1 MGYDQVELIGIGKS
15 VHQSSL
21 NNWTNSNSSSVCMDQ
36 SPYNVWNDW
45 DANQRDLF
53 LLDHQGD
60 LVLNQ
65 NISGGLPNNLE
76 SIIINL
82 IDAIPQDDAMLGD
95 LNNDGAL
102 NVLDV
107 INLVNIIL
115 SNDYTNEQLLLADIN
130 QDGTINIID
139 IVQLVNI
146 ILD

>member
-1 MGYDQVELIGIGKS
+1 MLIK
-15 VHQSSL
+15 
-21 NNWTNSNSSSVCMDQ
+21 
-36 SPYNVWNDW
+36 
-45 DANQRDLF
+45 
-53 LLDHQGD
+53 